1 MNLLVAVLAF
11 AGAVVDLSAAELA
24 SAQRGAIPVRTE
36 TFNQPSGKAAGRG
49 MGAVVVDR
57 PLPEVWAVLTRFEDK
72 AEYMPRLKSV
82 TVLERQPGRL
92 RVRMVVDA
100 SVLTTRYTA
109 WYTMD
114 QAAWTLSWNLDA
126 SAPDNGI
133 IGAQGAYRLQ
143 SLGPQR
149 TLVLYHGFVDS
160 GRKVPRFIQDYMT
173 RKSIPDVLRAI
184 KSRVESD
191 GRWRRR

>member
-1 MNLLVAVLAF
+1 MNLLVAVLAL
-11 AGAVVDLSAAELA
+11 AGAVINLSDSDLAA
-24 SAQRGAIPVRTE
+24 AQRGQIPVRTE

-49 MGAVVVDR
+49 IGAVVVDR

-114 QAAWTLSWNLDA
+114 QAAWTLSWDLDP
-126 SAPDNGI
+126 SATDNGI
-133 IGAQGAYRLQ
+133 AGAQGAYQLQ
-143 SLGPQR
+143 SLAPGR
-149 TLVLYHGFVDS
+149 TLVLYRGFVDS

-173 RKSIPDVLRAI
+173 RRSIPDVLRAI